1 MRERRA
7 PSGIVCSLVT
17 PFARGERPD
26 LGAFGELLDVQVEK
40 RVHGLF
46 LLGTAGE
53 GVLLTPQE
61 RMDTAE
67 FAVERVAGRV
77 PILLHC
83 GAADTVTACRLA
95 EHAQGLGVTAE
106 ASVAPYFFSYG
117 PGPVFEHFRRLAE
130 AAPAI
135 GHYVYENPERVGYAV
150 GVETVVRLVREVPG
164 ILGVKDTG
172 DSVARIGR
180 YLAAA
185 EGEIDVYAGNNE
197 LVVAALTVG
206 ARGAV
211 SAIASAVPE
220 LMVEVY
226 ERWAAGRL
234 DEALEL
240 QRTVIRLQRCIEE
253 MPYLGAIKHLVRRR
267 GLPAGG
273 LRAPQPDVSPE
284 QAAEIDRR
292 LDATPELARW
302 LEPLAAGRA
311 RTPRSSRS
319 A

>member
-1 MRERRA
+1 MERRA

-17 PFARGERPD
+17 PFARDERPD
-26 LGAFGELLDVQVEK
+26 LGALGELLDVQVDK

-53 GVLLTPQE
+53 GLLLTPQE

-67 FAVERVAGRV
+67 FAVERVGGRV

-95 EHAQGLGVTAE
+95 EHAQGLGVSAE
-106 ASVAPYFFSYG
+106 AAVGPYFYSYG
-117 PGPVFEHFRRLAE
+117 PESLFEHYRRLAE

-150 GVETVVRLVREVPG
+150 GVETIVRLVREVAG
-164 ILGVKDTG
+164 IRGVKDTG
-172 DSVARIGR
+172 DSIARIGR

-197 LVVAALTVG
+197 LVVPALVVG

-240 QRTVIRLQRCIEE
+240 QRTVSRLHLCLEG
-253 MPYLGAIKHLVRRR
+253 MPYLGAIKYLARRR

-273 LRAPQPDVSPE
+273 LRAPQPDVSPQ

-292 LDATPELARW
+292 LDSTPELGPW
-302 LEPLAAGRA
+302 LEPLASAPARA
-311 RTPRSSRS
+311 PRSSRTG
-319 A
+319 